1 MNYTYIS
8 LILAAIIGII
18 GIFFDVTNY
27 TIKFVLAG
35 LLLLSLIFSFGI
47 TIKSDRETSKAKENL
62 NLLIRSTELP
72 QDIIK
77 EISTEIDNVVISKG
91 WEIAQET
98 HSTSYHIYK
107 LNSSD
112 KEPGLIVLTNQN
124 FNDYWI
130 LDEDKKKSHLENKLF
145 TAYYK
150 DKSAEE
156 FDKHISNVISASA
169 LLLLY
174 DDDLEF
180 RKEPDAGVKISIL
193 EDGKKY
199 FEYYDFRDDKLYG
212 ALKYKQEDLD
222 ELWEISAPLMDYILY
237 RSFEL
242 SLKNQGKL

>member
-1 MNYTYIS
+1 MLNYTKHREALDHKNS
-8 LILAAIIGII
+8 LLAQGMGSKHPEVLESGTKAEQAM
-18 GIFFDVTNY
+18 VAAEKEANLVREE
-27 TIKFVLAG
+27 IK
-35 LLLLSLIFSFGI
+35 
-47 TIKSDRETSKAKENL
+47 KR
-62 NLLIRSTELP
+62 
-72 QDIIK
+72 
-77 EISTEIDNVVISKG
+77 
-91 WEIAQET
+91 
-98 HSTSYHIYK
+98 
-107 LNSSD
+107 
-112 KEPGLIVLTNQN
+112 
-124 FNDYWI
+124 
-130 LDEDKKKSHLENKLF
+130 LENKLF